1 MYLCLI
7 EKRRETVCKLY
18 LFFFNEE
25 TSWPV
30 KNYMDERQT
39 ERGLAMA
46 MSEGKTDGSTDF
58 GEDVFVV
65 WSVKPLSHAF

>member
-1 MYLCLI
+1 
-7 EKRRETVCKLY
+7 
-18 LFFFNEE
+18 
-25 TSWPV
+25 
-30 KNYMDERQT
+30 MDERQT

-65 WSVKPLSHAF
+65 